1 MSTYDPFT
9 RVTHQRAEPFRSSM
23 NRYRS
28 AFALTLA
35 VATAGCWVTNAQ
47 AKEEFPGQIERDVTG
62 VDYQVPCAV
71 CHIKGNTG
79 GSTPITPFALSL
91 RDRGLSGDTASLS
104 SALLQLAADGTDSDG
119 DGVGD
124 IDELKAKT
132 DPNSSANA
140 DIATVQA
147 PGYGCGGTAPHGGGG
162 PAAASALSLA
172 WLLLR
177 RRRGTTRPFER

>member
-1 MSTYDPFT
+1 MNC
-9 RVTHQRAEPFRSSM
+9 FRST
-23 NRYRS
+23 
-28 AFALTLA
+28 FALVLA
-35 VATAGCWVTNAQ
+35 VAIAVSWVSNAQ
-47 AKEEFPGQIERDVTG
+47 AKEEFPGQIESDVPG
-62 VDYQVPCAV
+62 VTYQVPCGV

-79 GSTPITPFALSL
+79 GSTPITAFALSL
-91 RDRGLSGDTASLS
+91 RDRGLSGDTTSLAT
-104 SALLQLAADGTDSDG
+104 ALSRLAADGTDSDG

-124 IDELKAKT
+124 VDELKAGT

-172 WLLLR
+172 WLLVR
-177 RRRGTTRPFER
+177 RRRSTTRSLER

>member
-1 MSTYDPFT
+1 MT
-9 RVTHQRAEPFRSSM
+9 RT
-23 NRYRS
+23 RS
-28 AFALTLA
+28 AFAFLIA
-35 VATAGCWVTNAQ
+35 VVTTGVWASNAH
-47 AKEEFPGQIERDVTG
+47 AKDEFPGQIESDVPG
-62 VDYQVPCAV
+62 VNYQVPCAV

-91 RDRGLSGDTASLS
+91 RDRGLSGDRTSLS
-104 SALLQLAADGTDSDG
+104 VALSRLAADGTDSDG

-124 IDELKAKT
+124 IDELKAGT

-147 PGYGCGGTAPHGGGG
+147 PGYGCGGTAPHGEGG
-162 PAAASALSLA
+162 PGAAGALSLA

-177 RRRGTTRPFER
+177 RRRSTARAFER